1 MQPARRFTQDSLPGT
16 GRDNLAWHPAT
27 RSGSMVAEAAANNPE
42 ELIAAQLRIV
52 ARLEEETHTL
62 TSQLGYIQT
71 LLQQTRETL
80 ALLNRTVQ
88 WVNPGAK
95 RPGVQAL
102 SVRLARARQEENLTF
117 GEKRS

>member
-1 MQPARRFTQDSLPGT
+1 MQQARRSPSDALGGA

-27 RSGSMVAEAAANNPE
+27 RSGSMVAEVGATDPE

-71 LLQQTRETL
+71 LMQQTRETL
-80 ALLNRTVQ
+80 TLLNKAVQ
-88 WVNPGAK
+88 WSNPGGK
-95 RPGVQAL
+95 RAGVQAL
-102 SVRLARARQEENLTF
+102 GDRIARARHEESLTF
-117 GEKRS
+117 GEKRP